1 MARDHLKAEKLEA
14 LDVALRGLFRGL
26 EARALP
32 DSLRSGGSCNLLDGL
47 RDAARERVPGSKA

>member
-14 LDVALRGLFRGL
+14 LDVALRSLFRGL

-32 DSLRSGGSCNLLDGL
+32 DSLRSGRPRNLLDQLPG
-47 RDAARERVPGSKA
+47 AAPKRARRSA